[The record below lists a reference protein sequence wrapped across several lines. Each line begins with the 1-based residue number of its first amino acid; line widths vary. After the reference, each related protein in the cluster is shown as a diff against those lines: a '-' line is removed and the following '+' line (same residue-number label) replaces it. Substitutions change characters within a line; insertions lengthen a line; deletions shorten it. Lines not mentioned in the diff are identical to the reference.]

1 MNAWIIAIK
10 DTQARFRDRSALM
23 LMLLAPLVIAS
34 IISMALGGLMDGK
47 AGSLNARVAV
57 VNEDSGPLGAQF
69 VEVLKSPA
77 LASLM
82 TVTELSQLEAA
93 RQKIGKNQF
102 AAVIQVP
109 ARFSHAILHAGQDAA
124 VVNVYGDSGSPVSVD
139 MVNAIVGRVAGQ
151 FNLLSLSRKIST
163 ETLMGS
169 RAVSS
174 FQISEF
180 QAALARE
187 LATSHGGDG
196 SAQIKM
202 VTEGPAE
209 KTFNPLAYF
218 MPGMGVFFLMFTMF
232 DGMRSILTEMEHGT
246 LARMLTTTAS
256 KTEILLGKVGGIVL
270 TGILQFS
277 VLVLTSMLVFK
288 LSWGP
293 SLLAVAVLALALIA
307 CCCALGALVIAFSK
321 SADQANSTGTGIIL
335 ISAALGGS
343 FFPMAHLPGWLN
355 KLSYLSINRW
365 ALDGFTDLTIRHR
378 SLPDILPEAAV
389 LALLALVFF
398 SVAVKC
404 FKIQGGR

>member
-10 DTQARFRDRSALM
+10 DTRARFRDRSALM

-34 IISMALGGLMDGK
+34 IMSMALGGLVGGK
-47 AGSLNARVAV
+47 AGGLNARVAV
-57 VNEDSGPLGAQF
+57 VNEDASPLGAQF
-69 VEVLKSPA
+69 VGVLKSPA

-82 TVTELSQLEAA
+82 TVTEVSQLEAA
-93 RQKIGKNQF
+93 RQQMGKKQF
-102 AAVIQVP
+102 AVVIQVP
-109 ARFSHAILHAGQDAA
+109 AAFSRAILRTGQDAA
-124 VVNVYGDSGSPVSVD
+124 VVNVYGDPGSPVSVD
-139 MVNAIVGRVAGQ
+139 MVNAIVGRVVGQ
-151 FNLLSLSRKIST
+151 FNLLALSRKISS
-163 ETLMGS
+163 ETLMGNREPYS
-169 RAVSS
+169 FKVSD
-174 FQISEF
+174 FET
-180 QAALARE
+180 ALAQE
-187 LATSHGGDG
+187 LAANHGGDG
-196 SAQIKM
+196 SAKI
-202 VTEGPAE
+202 VTEGTAE
-209 KTFNPLAYF
+209 KSFNPLAYF

-232 DGMRSILTEMEHGT
+232 DGMRSILTEIEHGT

-256 KTEILLGKVGGIVL
+256 EAEILLGKVGGIML
-270 TGILQFS
+270 TGIVQFS

-307 CCCALGALVIAFSK
+307 CCCALGALVIAFSR

-335 ISAALGGS
+335 ISAVLGGS

-378 SLPDILPEAAV
+378 ALPDILPEAAF

-404 FKIQGGR
+404 FKIQGYR

>member
-10 DTQARFRDRSALM
+10 DTRARFRDRSALM

-34 IISMALGGLMDGK
+34 IMSMALGGLVGGK

-57 VNEDSGPLGAQF
+57 VNEDAGPLGAQF
-69 VEVLKSPA
+69 VGVLNSPELRALITATEV
-77 LASLM
+77 
-82 TVTELSQLEAA
+82 SQLEAA
-93 RQKIGKNQF
+93 RQQMGKKQF
-102 AAVIQVP
+102 SVVIQVP
-109 ARFSHAILHAGQDAA
+109 AAFSQAILHADAA
-124 VVNVYGDSGSPVSVD
+124 VVNVYGDPGSPVSVD

-151 FNLLSLSRKIST
+151 FNLLALSRKIST
-163 ETLMGS
+163 ETLMGNRELYQFKDS
-169 RAVSS
+169 D
-174 FQISEF
+174 FK
-180 QAALARE
+180 AALAQE
-187 LATSHGGDG
+187 LAGHHGGDG
-196 SAQIKM
+196 GTKM
-202 VTEGPAE
+202 VTEGTAE
-209 KTFNPLAYF
+209 NAFNPLAYF

-232 DGMRSILTEMEHGT
+232 DGMRSILTEIEHGT

-256 KTEILLGKVGGIVL
+256 EAEILLGKVGGIML
-270 TGILQFS
+270 TGIVQFS

-335 ISAALGGS
+335 ISAVLGGS

-378 SLPDILPEAAV
+378 ALPDILPEAAF
-389 LALLALVFF
+389 LTLLALVFF
-398 SVAVKC
+398 SVAVKY